1 MIRGCRSQL
10 CFLSLPSFSTRGVI
24 SSSSLLTDAR
34 FIRITSLLP
43 LFLRVL
49 SLTFGTSHT
58 LLALITLSVPAVSC
72 LTVTSTHSLSVGV
85 VCLQFT
91 LSLLALFPSLFFHQL
106 FLCLIVSYLSPV
118 DRLSRIVLYRV
129 CTIIVVSQRRTI
141 DITYLGL
148 SCYIP
153 LAWFGSFWIA
163 CATFGLESAT
173 SMLVS

>member
-72 LTVTSTHSLSVGV
+72 LTDIHTLTIGRRRLFTIHTLVVNPVSLS
-85 VCLQFT
+85 
-91 LSLLALFPSLFFHQL
+91 FFRQL

-118 DRLSRIVLYRV
+118 DRLSRIVLYRL

-153 LAWFGSFWIA
+153 PPRFGSLWIA
-163 CATFGLESAT
+163 CATFGIEPAI